1 MSFCGNCG
9 APVGSVVTV
18 QSNAAAANN
27 AQAQQSSLGTVSFV
41 LSLISFFTPVLSIP
55 GIICGIVALAKK
67 DNKKGLA
74 IASLV
79 IGILSVIVYSVLL
92 LFIFR
97 RVM

>member
-9 APVGSVVTV
+9 APVGSVVTG
-18 QSNAAAANN
+18 QNNAAAANN

-41 LSLISFFTPVLSIP
+41 LSLISFFTVPVLSIP

-74 IASLV
+74 IAGLV
-79 IGILSVIVYSVLL
+79 IGILSVIV
-92 LFIFR
+92 
-97 RVM
+97 